1 MEASQSWEYEWKAG
15 AREDAVASETKLEME
30 CDLAQTKMEW
40 SQRKMKLEFERN
52 LYDADWNAELD
63 IEAETK

>member
-1 MEASQSWEYEWKAG
+1 VEASQTWQYEYEAG
-15 AREDAVASETKLEME
+15 ARKDECATETKIEME
-30 CDLAQTKMEW
+30 CDVAQTKMEW

-52 LYDADWNAELD
+52 LYDGDWNAELD